1 LSAVRP
7 SCRASFYLTTPPR
20 DPPRHH
26 EPPRGCRKQHNEAL
40 CMRREPIHRPHIQC
54 RLRAKSARAKALP
67 RTLLSVEVVCMES
80 LLSSLSGYVIL
91 PSHLAKAA
99 NDRRSLVGQSAG
111 NNLTL
116 GYLTLYEPS
125 PPGALIPRRN
135 QPEMWSA
142 GLSDLGKVFVEGFH
156 TLGPRGSSLGEC
168 RGTDT
173 IGGTSAYSFVGK
185 GGRAPDVSARAAAQ
199 DWACCRILARRRR
212 RAISHGMCIPFSSA
226 QPTPAPLH

>member
-1 LSAVRP
+1 MI
-7 SCRASFYLTTPPR
+7 
-20 DPPRHH
+20 D
-26 EPPRGCRKQHNEAL
+26 G
-40 CMRREPIHRPHIQC
+40 
-54 RLRAKSARAKALP
+54 
-67 RTLLSVEVVCMES
+67 
-80 LLSSLSGYVIL
+80 LSSVNRPVITY
-91 PSHLAKAA
+91 
-99 NDRRSLVGQSAG
+99 
-111 NNLTL
+111 LTL

-185 GGRAPDVSARAAAQ
+185 GGRRRTSRRVPRLRIGRAAEFWRGGGDGRSLTVCAS
-199 DWACCRILARRRR
+199 RFPLHSRHLRLSINVARRR
-212 RAISHGMCIPFSSA
+212 SSGRGE
-226 QPTPAPLH
+226 